1 MKAWTKGAALLLAAL
16 MTLAAA
22 GCAKQETTQEAS
34 EEEAPPDRRLVLGYA
49 EEGVTV
55 AETEDELSKSVEQML
70 EAAAEPGMPLSYK
83 NNAFSEDG
91 INFSCYIANADEKYD
106 MFFQIFA
113 DEKFQDE
120 IFLSQLL
127 RPGQAFESVT
137 LSHALP
143 KRSTT
148 RCYVSQTRVELV
160 DGEQTIHDQVF
171 FTMDFN
177 VL

>member
-1 MKAWTKGAALLLAAL
+1 MKAWTKGAALALAAL
-16 MTLAAA
+16 VTLSAA
-22 GCAKQETTQEAS
+22 GCAKSEPEPAQEED
-34 EEEAPPDRRLVLGYA
+34 PPKRNLVIGYA

-55 AETEDELSKSVEQML
+55 AETEDSLLKSVKKML
-70 EAAAEPGMPLSYK
+70 ESAEEMGIPLAYK
-83 NNAFSEDG
+83 NDAYSEDG
-91 INFSCYIANADEKYD
+91 TNFSCYIANADEKYD

-113 DEKFQDE
+113 DAELQDE
-120 IFLSQLL
+120 IFLSQLI
-127 RPGQAFESVT
+127 RPGQAFESIT

-143 KRSTT
+143 KRTVT

-160 DGEQTIHDQVF
+160 DGEQTIHDQTF

>member
-1 MKAWTKGAALLLAAL
+1 MKAWTKGAALALAAL
-16 MTLAAA
+16 VTLSAA
-22 GCAKQETTQEAS
+22 GCAKKQPEPAQ
-34 EEEAPPDRRLVLGYA
+34 EEEPPKRNLVIGYA

-55 AETEDELSKSVEQML
+55 AETEDELNKSVRQML
-70 EAAAEPGMPLSYK
+70 EAAQEPGIRLSYK

-91 INFSCYIANADEKYD
+91 VNFSCYIANGDEKYD
-106 MFFQIFA
+106 VFFQIFA
-113 DEKFQDE
+113 DEELQDE
-120 IFLSQLL
+120 VFLSQLL
-127 RPGQAFESVT
+127 RPGQAFESIT

-160 DGEQTIHDQVF
+160 DGEQTIHDQTF